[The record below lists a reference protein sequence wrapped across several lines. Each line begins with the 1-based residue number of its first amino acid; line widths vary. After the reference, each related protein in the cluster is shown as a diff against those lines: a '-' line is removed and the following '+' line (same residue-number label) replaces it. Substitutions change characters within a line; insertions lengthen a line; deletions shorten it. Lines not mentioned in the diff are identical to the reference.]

1 MRRQGGG
8 FGFIV
13 LLLVLA
19 AVFFIAM
26 NNFKSVAPTAME
38 LQKHNKGRN
47 GRREIQSE
55 YVEPNDTSAS
65 ASGDSWTPA
74 PPSRPSLETVDK
86 NTSDHS
92 AKVQDALSQA
102 N

>member
-26 NNFKSVAPTAME
+26 NNFKTVAPTAME
-38 LQKHNKGRN
+38 LQKHNKDRN

-55 YVEPNDTSAS
+55 YVEPNDASAS
-65 ASGDSWTPA
+65 ASADSWTPA

>member
-1 MRRQGGG
+1 MRRQSGG
-8 FGFIV
+8 FGFV
-13 LLLVLA
+13 VMLMVLA
-19 AVFFIAM
+19 VVFYIAM
-26 NNFKSVAPTAME
+26 NNFKSVAPSALE
-38 LQKHNKGRN
+38 LQKHNKDRN

-55 YVEPNDTSAS
+55 YVELKDTSAS

-74 PPSRPSLETVDK
+74 PPSRPSLSTMDQ